1 MVNAGMMQG
10 QMGAMNNMNNQ
21 HMMMQQTQAQPI
33 QMTIDQKFVSD
44 CHKIIPAMIPEN
56 PNHKDQAGTVFFE
69 FVKQILDPEKAPKI
83 TGMLIELPVD
93 QIKAIMSSLDA
104 LSAKVKEATDKTFCH

>member
-1 MVNAGMMQG
+1 MGGPNNMVNAGMMQG

-56 PNHKDQAGTVFFE
+56 PNHKDQAGTVIFDY
-69 FVKQILDPEKAPKI
+69 VQLIVGTEKAPKI
-83 TGMLIELPVD
+83 TGMLIELPVQ
-93 QIKAIMSSLDA
+93 QIRQLLTSW
-104 LSAKVKEATDKTFCH
+104 